1 MFRDLFSRE
10 VANFGLLT
18 LWSIHGGDKII
29 VVLSAE
35 GNVRKGRRGAG
46 VGLLAIRRQNKE
58 RLRWR
63 EEGRKERKG
72 RGRGY

>member
-18 LWSIHGGDKII
+18 LGSIHGVNTII

-35 GNVRKGRRGAG
+35 GSIGKGRCRASSYQ
-46 VGLLAIRRQNKE
+46 APKS
-58 RLRWR
+58 R
-63 EEGRKERKG
+63 ESTLKGGRKEEREG